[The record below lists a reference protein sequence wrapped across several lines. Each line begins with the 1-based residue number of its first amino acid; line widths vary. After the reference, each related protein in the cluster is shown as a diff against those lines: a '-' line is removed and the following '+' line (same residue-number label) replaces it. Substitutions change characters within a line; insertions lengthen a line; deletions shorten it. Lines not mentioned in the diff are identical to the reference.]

1 MRRSSGRLRHAG
13 RLYAVS
19 PGDLESVGLRVLSG
33 RPLRWRHRLAAVVV
47 VASDIDADVG
57 VAAVWLVRRAG
68 SPDAVDEVCLFER
81 TGDRWRYLG
90 GGSRTGSELL
100 RAGRVSASRARP
112 ASMITSM
119 SGCASRSCA
128 DREAQGGQQDFLH
141 VGWVACA
148 LFRVAA
154 EVQHLQAGARRITV
168 PRHGYVLVAWKAGP
182 GSDVPPRP
190 PIVAVGEDGSRL
202 SELGPN
208 DHLDS
213 YAWAGIEAAI
223 GGD

>member
-13 RLYAVS
+13 RLHAVS

-68 SPDAVDEVCLFER
+68 SPDAVDEACLFER

-100 RAGRVSASRARP
+100 RAGRLSASRARP

-128 DREAQGGQQDFLH
+128 DREVQGGQQDFLH

-154 EVQHLQAGARRITV
+154 EVHHLQAGARRIPV

>member
-1 MRRSSGRLRHAG
+1 
-13 RLYAVS
+13 
-19 PGDLESVGLRVLSG
+19 VLSG
-33 RPLRWRHRLAAVVV
+33 RPLRWRHRLAGVVV
-47 VASDIDADVG
+47 VASGIDADVG
-57 VAAVWLVRRAG
+57 VAAVWLARRAG
-68 SPDAVDEVCLFER
+68 SPAAVDEACLFER
-81 TGDRWRYLG
+81 TGERRRYLG

-100 RAGRVSASRARP
+100 RAGRLPASRAGP

-119 SGCASRSCA
+119 SGGASRSRA

-141 VGWVACA
+141 AGWVACA

-154 EVQHLQAGARRITV
+154 EVQQLQAGARRITV
-168 PRHGYVLVAWKAGP
+168 PEHGYVLVAWKAGP

-190 PIVAVGEDGSRL
+190 PIVAVGGDGSRL
-202 SELGPN
+202 SGLGPG

-213 YAWAGIEAAI
+213 CAWAGIEAAI